1 MIATLVG
8 SLIGDADL
16 ARLIGARV
24 YPAQLLNDPI
34 VPAITFEIDGDRV
47 WLDVW
52 AVRKQHLATIDPVL
66 RRAVPFLDLS
76 APEWLRVEEAAAFV
90 LRVSAPWP
98 AAA

>member
-16 ARLIGARV
+16 ARLVGGRV
-24 YPAQLLNDPI
+24 YPVQLLNNPV
-34 VPAITFEIDGDRV
+34 VPAIVFEVEHDRV

-52 AVRKQHLATIDPVL
+52 AVRKQHLAVIEPVL
-66 RRAVPFLDLS
+66 RRSVPFLDLS
-76 APEWLRVEEAAAFV
+76 APEWLTVEEAGAFV
-90 LRVSAPWP
+90 LRLSAPWP